1 VSQSISS
8 TTYSYAI
15 QPIIS
20 CNGNCSSLFIILKE
34 TNGIFGP
41 RVQEILFTPINVIVK
56 ASKSDKMTS
65 DN

>member
-1 VSQSISS
+1 MNN
-8 TTYSYAI
+8 TLI

-20 CNGNCSSLFIILKE
+20 CNGNLLSFLFIALKE
-34 TNGIFGP
+34 TNGIFGL

-56 ASKSDKMTS
+56 ASKYDKMTS